1 MDDAS
6 NRFCRLERQTGAFF
20 DAAHF
25 RRLQRDLRLADASS
39 YVLGFIAVHGCSR
52 EADMLVVRIL
62 ILRVMA
68 DFAGGRTRHIDALFQ
83 RLYAS
88 LQSQPNG
95 HRLRRTLLSM
105 RSDQARC
112 TDHLPLSYS

>member
-1 MDDAS
+1 
-6 NRFCRLERQTGAFF
+6 
-20 DAAHF
+20 
-25 RRLQRDLRLADASS
+25 
-39 YVLGFIAVHGCSR
+39 
-52 EADMLVVRIL
+52 
-62 ILRVMA
+62 MA
-68 DFAGGRTRHIDALFQ
+68 DFAGGRTHDIDALFQ

-88 LQSQPNG
+88 LQSQPNV